1 MNARSYG
8 RAVSSTLLTN
18 ALKCLRQ
25 AAGQQHKLVADA
37 LSWPVSKLIRIESG
51 STLISTDDLESLL
64 RHYAVDQELTDTL
77 GAYASDAGSSGWWDS
92 FRVLNE
98 AFERYVAYES
108 DASSIRM
115 AQGLLIPGLLQ
126 TADYAIVAASLYP
139 SAEQVD
145 SIVELR
151 LERQRTV
158 FSRAPEQHHI
168 IDEAVLRR
176 RMGEAMPGQLRHLLE
191 LAQQPQ
197 IAIRIIPFE
206 AGPHFGLCGPFALL
220 SFDVPVGNVL
230 FLEDPGRADLT
241 VCEGLIVGGEG
252 VPRIDDAGATIAAY
266 EDTFEALAQI
276 ALDQAGSINLL
287 ERIVGETDYRG

>member
-1 MNARSYG
+1 M
-8 RAVSSTLLTN
+8 LLTN

-64 RHYAVDQELTDTL
+64 RHYAVDQELTGTL
-77 GAYASDAGSSGWWDS
+77 AAYASDAGSSGWWDS

-126 TADYAIVAASLYP
+126 TADYAMAAASLCP

-206 AGPHFGLCGPFALL
+206 AGPHFGLGGPFALL

-252 VPRIDDAGATIAAY
+252 VPRINDAAATIAAY

-287 ERIVGETDYRG
+287 ERIVGETD

>member
-1 MNARSYG
+1 MNTRSYG
-8 RAVSSTLLTN
+8 RAVSSMLLTN

-25 AAGQQHKLVADA
+25 AAGQQHKPVADA
-37 LSWPVSKLIRIESG
+37 LAWPVSKLIRIESG
-51 STLISTDDLESLL
+51 GTLISRDDLESLL
-64 RHYAVDQELTDTL
+64 RHYAVDQEVTGTL
-77 GAYASDAGSSGWWDS
+77 DAYANDAGSSGWWDR

-108 DASSIRM
+108 DATSIRM

-126 TADYAIVAASLYP
+126 TADYARAAASIYA
-139 SAEQVD
+139 SAEEVD

-158 FSRAPEQHHI
+158 FARSPEQYHI

-176 RMGEAMPGQLRHLLE
+176 RMGSAMPGQLRHLIQ

-197 IAIRIIPFE
+197 IAIRIIPFA
-206 AGPHFGLCGPFALL
+206 AGPHFALSGPFALL

-241 VCEGLIVGGEG
+241 VCEGLIVSGEG
-252 VPRIDDAGATIAAY
+252 APRIDDAAATIAAY
-266 EDTFEALAQI
+266 EDAFESLAQK
-276 ALDQAGSINLL
+276 AFDQAGSITLL
-287 ERIVGETDYRG
+287 ERIASETD

>member
-1 MNARSYG
+1 MNTRSYG

-37 LSWPVSKLIRIESG
+37 LAWPVSKLIRIESG
-51 STLISTDDLESLL
+51 STLISRDDLESLL
-64 RHYAVDQELTDTL
+64 RHYAVDQELTGTL
-77 GAYASDAGSSGWWDS
+77 DAYASDAGSSGWWDR

-98 AFERYVAYES
+98 AFERYLAYES
-108 DASSIRM
+108 DATSIRM

-126 TADYAIVAASLYP
+126 TADYARAAARIYA
-139 SAEQVD
+139 SAEEVD

-151 LERQRTV
+151 LERQRAV
-158 FSRAPEQHHI
+158 LARSPEQYHI

-176 RMGEAMPGQLRHLLE
+176 RMGDAMPGQLHHLIR

-197 IAIRIIPFE
+197 IAIRIIPFA
-206 AGPHFGLCGPFALL
+206 AGPHFALNGPFALL

-241 VCEGLIVGGEG
+241 VCEGLIVSGEG
-252 VPRIDDAGATIAAY
+252 APRIDDAAAAIAAY
-266 EDTFEALAQI
+266 EDAFESLAQK
-276 ALDQAGSINLL
+276 AFDQAGSISLM
-287 ERIVGETDYRG
+287 ERIADETD

>member
-1 MNARSYG
+1 M
-8 RAVSSTLLTN
+8 LLTN

-25 AAGQQHKLVADA
+25 AAGQQHKPVADA
-37 LSWPVSKLIRIESG
+37 LAWPVSKLIRIESG
-51 STLISTDDLESLL
+51 GTLISRDDLESLL
-64 RHYAVDQELTDTL
+64 RHYAVDQEVTGTLDT
-77 GAYASDAGSSGWWDS
+77 YANDAGSSGWWDR

-98 AFERYVAYES
+98 AFERSVAYES
-108 DASSIRM
+108 DATSIRM

-126 TADYAIVAASLYP
+126 TADYARAAASIYA
-139 SAEQVD
+139 SAEEVD

-158 FSRAPEQHHI
+158 FARSPEQYHI

-176 RMGEAMPGQLRHLLE
+176 RMGSAMPEQLRHLIR

-197 IAIRIIPFE
+197 IAIRIIPFA
-206 AGPHFGLCGPFALL
+206 AGPHFALSGPFALL

-241 VCEGLIVGGEG
+241 VCEGLIVSGEG
-252 VPRIDDAGATIAAY
+252 APRVNDAAATIAAY
-266 EDTFEALAQI
+266 EDAFESLAQK
-276 ALDQAGSINLL
+276 AFDQAGSISLL
-287 ERIVGETDYRG
+287 ERIASETD

>member
-37 LSWPVSKLIRIESG
+37 LTWPVSKLIRIENG
-51 STLISTDDLESLL
+51 SILISTDDLESLL
-64 RHYAVDQELTDTL
+64 RHYAVDQELTGTL
-77 GAYASDAGSSGWWDS
+77 AAYASDAASSGWWDS
-92 FRVLNE
+92 FRVPNQ

-108 DASSIRM
+108 GASSIRM

-126 TADYAIVAASLYP
+126 TADYARAAAGIYP
-139 SAEQVD
+139 SDEEVD

-158 FSRAPEQHHI
+158 FSRAPEQYYI

-176 RMGEAMPGQLRHLLE
+176 RMGEAMSGQLRHLLE
-191 LAQQPQ
+191 LVQQPQ
-197 IAIRIIPFE
+197 IAIRIIPFA
-206 AGPHFGLCGPFALL
+206 AGPHSGLGGPFALL
-220 SFDVPVGNVL
+220 SFDVPIGNVL

-241 VCEGLIVGGEG
+241 VCEGLIVSGEG
-252 VPRIDDAGATIAAY
+252 APRIDDAGATIAAY
-266 EDTFEALAQI
+266 EDIFEALTQV
-276 ALDQAGSINLL
+276 ALDQAGSISLL
-287 ERIVGETDYRG
+287 ERIAAETD